1 MPFTPFHLGPALAL
15 GLPLKRYVHAPTF
28 IIANLIV
35 DIEPF
40 LVLALNLRYP
50 LHGYLHTF
58 LFATILGLAL
68 GYIMFRLEE
77 VLRPVFKLLLLTP
90 SDAIGLKGYL
100 SAGALGT
107 VIHVL
112 LDTPLYTDIKPFYPL
127 TINPLYNPSLT
138 SSIYDVCVYMGFFG
152 LAYYVG
158 LVLISLF
165 RRYRGD

>member
-15 GLPLKRYVHAPTF
+15 GLPLKRYMHAPTF

-40 LVLALNLRYP
+40 LVSALNLRYP

-68 GYIMFRLEE
+68 GYITFKFED
-77 VLRPVFKLLLLTP
+77 VLRPVLKLLLLTP
-90 SDAIGLKGYL
+90 SDTIGLKGYL

-127 TINPLYNPSLT
+127 MINPAIQPELDFLHIRRVRIHGLFRPSLLCKLRPYLT
-138 SSIYDVCVYMGFFG
+138 I
-152 LAYYVG
+152 
-158 LVLISLF
+158 
-165 RRYRGD
+165 